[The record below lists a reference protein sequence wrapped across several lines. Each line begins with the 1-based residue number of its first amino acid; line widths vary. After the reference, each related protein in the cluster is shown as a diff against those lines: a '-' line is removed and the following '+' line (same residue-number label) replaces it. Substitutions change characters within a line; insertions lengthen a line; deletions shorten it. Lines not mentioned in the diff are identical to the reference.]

1 MWTLYGDRWNK
12 EGSNSQEPISRA
24 QVGGWKPSCRREV
37 FEPRKLEL
45 NQKACS
51 LDAIELDNICK
62 MFLATNPILL
72 EMGCISVGAFQ
83 GQGRF
88 SYNGL

>member
-1 MWTLYGDRWNK
+1 MEMGGIKK
-12 EGSNSQEPISRA
+12 EAIHKSLSLEML
-24 QVGGWKPSCRREV
+24 VGGWKPSCRREV

-51 LDAIELDNICK
+51 LDTIEFDNICK

-88 SYNGL
+88 SYNGI

>member
-1 MWTLYGDRWNK
+1 
-12 EGSNSQEPISRA
+12 
-24 QVGGWKPSCRREV
+24 
-37 FEPRKLEL
+37 
-45 NQKACS
+45 

>member
-1 MWTLYGDRWNK
+1 MEMGGITKEAIHKTLSLEMLVR
-12 EGSNSQEPISRA
+12 
-24 QVGGWKPSCRREV
+24 GWKPSCRREV

-51 LDAIELDNICK
+51 LDAIEFDNICK
-62 MFLATNPILL
+62 MFLATNPTLL
-72 EMGCISVGAFQ
+72 EMGCISLGASQ

-88 SYNGL
+88 SYNGI